1 LYKENVDED
10 KTPVL
15 QGGSWG
21 RGAVSKLLVPLLT
34 MLATL
39 PVLMRHISRGEFN
52 YNVDETQHAC
62 TGQFVADLLRDHP
75 IHHLIPYTYLYYV
88 HYPALSGV
96 VHWPPLFYLVEGA
109 VFLGAG
115 ASVVTAR
122 LSVLLF
128 AVIGLWFW
136 FRLIEKLHSQFAA
149 VVVTLLLAFSPCFLL
164 FEKTVMLEIPSAAMC
179 IVASYFWISFLK
191 DKNSSSLY
199 WFAVAVS
206 LAMLSKQNAVYLVV
220 FCLMSILALKKWD
233 LLWHKRTIWSLLIIV
248 CLAGPYYFLLSSLHW
263 SAIAGDLG
271 EKQVSLFQQIA
282 YYWIAVPSLV
292 GWPLLLLALAG
303 MITCFLWNSKENN
316 VLFFSWILSVYLV
329 MTLIGHKEQRYVI
342 YLVPA
347 VIYFAVWPLLYS
359 WPRSSWVKVVSY
371 LVLLGVGASTIRT
384 AWRFERPYVSGFAPV
399 ARAIRGMSDSGVVL
413 VDTEIP
419 ANLIFFMRNED
430 PQHRFVLL
438 RKALYSVRIK
448 EELGSEE
455 YMHTPEELKKLMR
468 DDGIRFIVVS
478 NRPPDGFPVE
488 RVLRDF
494 LDTPQFRLVNRF
506 PVEGNSP
513 EWTDYYLS
521 LYENLDAG
529 PPAVPN
535 LVTPMMT
542 LDHNIVTPFEELGI
556 TPLAQ
561 APDHR

>member
-1 LYKENVDED
+1 LYKETIEED
-10 KTPVL
+10 KTSSLRSVP
-15 QGGSWG
+15 GWPGP
-21 RGAVSKLLVPLLT
+21 VSKWLLPLLT
-34 MLATL
+34 VLATL
-39 PVLMRHISRGEFN
+39 PILMRHLGKGEFN

-75 IHHLIPYTYLYYV
+75 IHHLVSYTYLYYV

-96 VHWPPLFYLVEGA
+96 VHWPPLFYFVEGL
-109 VFLGAG
+109 VFLTVG

-122 LSVLLF
+122 LAILLF

-136 FRLIEKLHSQFAA
+136 FRLVEKLHSPQAA
-149 VVVTLLLAFSPCFLL
+149 VVATLLLAFSPCFLL

-179 IVASYFWISFLK
+179 IVASYFWICFLK
-191 DKNSSSLY
+191 DNTSTSLY
-199 WFAVAVS
+199 WFAVTIS

-220 FCLMSILALKKWD
+220 FCLMSILALKKWG
-233 LLWHKRTIWSLLIIV
+233 LLWHKRTIWSLLIIA

-263 SAIAGDLG
+263 SSIAGDLA
-271 EKQVSLFQQIA
+271 EKKMSLLQQVSF
-282 YYWIAVPSLV
+282 YWIAIPSLV
-292 GWPLLLLALAG
+292 SWPLLLLALIGAV
-303 MITCFLWNSKENN
+303 TCFIWNSKENN
-316 VLFFSWILSVYLV
+316 ILLFSWVLSVYLM

-347 VIYFAVWPLLYS
+347 VIYFAIWPLVLS
-359 WPRSSWVKVVSY
+359 VPRYPWIRVVGY
-371 LVLLGVGASTIRT
+371 LLLFGVSVSTVRS
-384 AWRFERPYVSGFAPV
+384 AWQYQRPYVTGFAPV

-430 PQHRFVLL
+430 SQHRFVVL

-455 YMHTPEELKKLMR
+455 YMHTSEQLKKLMS

-478 NRPPDGFPVE
+478 NRPPDNFPVE
-488 RVLRDF
+488 KLLRDY
-494 LDTPQFRLVNRF
+494 LDTSQFRLAGRF

-513 EWTDYYLS
+513 EWTNYYLS

-529 PPAVPN
+529 PPAMPY

-542 LDHNIVTPFEELGI
+542 LDHNIVTPFEDLGI
-556 TPLAQ
+556 TPLQ
-561 APDHR
+561 AKPRGR